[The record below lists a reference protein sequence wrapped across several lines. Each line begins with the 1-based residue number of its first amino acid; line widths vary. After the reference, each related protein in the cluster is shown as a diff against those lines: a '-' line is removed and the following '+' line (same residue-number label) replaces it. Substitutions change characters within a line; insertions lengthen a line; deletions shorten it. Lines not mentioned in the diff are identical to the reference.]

1 MIVWLMN
8 SPFSIPLLRHNLLL
22 IFSFWLN
29 AINVGDVVVVI
40 FSRLLLLLVITST
53 HSSVSASSSS
63 CGCLGHSCKPVL
75 INSSSHI
82 Q

>member
-29 AINVGDVVVVI
+29 AINVGVVVV

-53 HSSVSASSSS
+53 HSSVSASS

>member
-29 AINVGDVVVVI
+29 AINVGVVV

-53 HSSVSASSSS
+53 HSSVSAASAFS

>member
-8 SPFSIPLLRHNLLL
+8 SPFSIPLLLHNLLL

-29 AINVGDVVVVI
+29 AINVGVVVVV

-53 HSSVSASSSS
+53 HSSASSSC